1 MFSALN
7 KLYNRLFDVKQTETI
22 NCTSEQQ
29 CQEHQV
35 VSTIDY
41 SVYPNG
47 VLDPDNTWFETKYSE
62 GTQKLIQWLLDNKD
76 EVETIHQSP
85 CWITLKVFDKV
96 IRVWVANY
104 PYGITGNIHVYDYDQ
119 YIRFVNGPEFLLPK
133 IDIHSQYCNR
143 NTAYEFL
150 KTFVPYLVEED
161 TETPLNNFVADLQSK
176 KDAKHNIEKT
186 V

>member
-1 MFSALN
+1 MFSALT
-7 KLYNRLFDVKQTETI
+7 KLYNRD
-22 NCTSEQQ
+22 CTNQQ
-29 CQEHQV
+29 HQEHHDGPI
-35 VSTIDY
+35 IDY

-47 VLDPDNTWFETKYSE
+47 VLDPDNTWFETKYNE
-62 GTQKLIQWLLDNKD
+62 GAQKLIQWLLDNKD

-96 IRVWVANY
+96 IRVWTANY

-119 YIRFVNGPEFLLPK
+119 YIRIVNDQSCSPPK

-143 NTAYEFL
+143 NTAYQFL
-150 KTFVPYLVEED
+150 KTFVPHLVEED
-161 TETPLNNFVADLQSK
+161 SETPLNNFVADLQSK
-176 KDAKHNIEKT
+176 KDAKHNTEKT

>member
-1 MFSALN
+1 MFSALT
-7 KLYNRLFDVKQTETI
+7 KLYNRD
-22 NCTSEQQ
+22 CTNQQ
-29 CQEHQV
+29 HQEHHDGP
-35 VSTIDY
+35 TIDY

-47 VLDPDNTWFETKYSE
+47 VLDPDNTWFETKYNE
-62 GTQKLIQWLLDNKD
+62 GAQKLIQWLLDNKD

-96 IRVWVANY
+96 IRVWTANY

-119 YIRFVNGPEFLLPK
+119 YIRIVNDQSCSPPK

-143 NTAYEFL
+143 NTAYQFL
-150 KTFVPYLVEED
+150 KTFVPHLVEED
-161 TETPLNNFVADLQSK
+161 SETPLNNFVADLQSK
-176 KDAKHNIEKT
+176 KDAKHNTEKT

>member
-1 MFSALN
+1 MFSALT
-7 KLYNRLFDVKQTETI
+7 KLYKRLIDVKQQEVV
-22 NCTSEQQ
+22 NCTNQQQEQLA
-29 CQEHQV
+29 V
-35 VSTIDY
+35 PTIDY

-47 VLDPDNTWFETKYSE
+47 VLDRDNTWFETKYSE
-62 GTQKLIQWLLDNKD
+62 GAQKLIQWLLDNKD
-76 EVETIHQSP
+76 DVETIHQSP

-119 YIRFVNGPEFLLPK
+119 YSRIVNSPNYSPPK
-133 IDIHSQYCNR
+133 IDIHGQYCNR

-150 KTFVPYLVEED
+150 KTFVPHLVEQD
-161 TETPLNNFVADLQSK
+161 TETPLNEFVADLQSK
-176 KDAKHNIEKT
+176 KDAKQTSSKI

>member
-1 MFSALN
+1 MFSALT
-7 KLYNRLFDVKQTETI
+7 KLYKRLFDVNQTEVV
-22 NCTSEQQ
+22 NCTNQQQEQLA
-29 CQEHQV
+29 V
-35 VSTIDY
+35 PTIDY

-62 GTQKLIQWLLDNKD
+62 GAQKLIQWLLDNKD
-76 EVETIHQSP
+76 DVETIHQSP

-119 YIRFVNGPEFLLPK
+119 CMRIANNQECSPPK

-143 NTAYEFL
+143 NTAYQFL
-150 KTFVPYLVEED
+150 KTFVPHLVEQD
-161 TETPLNNFVADLQSK
+161 NETPLNEFVGYLQSK
-176 KDAKHNIEKT
+176 KNAKQVSEKP